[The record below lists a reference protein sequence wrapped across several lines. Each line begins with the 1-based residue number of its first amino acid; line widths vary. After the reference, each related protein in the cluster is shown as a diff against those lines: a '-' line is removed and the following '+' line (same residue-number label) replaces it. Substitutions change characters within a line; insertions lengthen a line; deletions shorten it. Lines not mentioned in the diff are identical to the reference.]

1 MKDSLWEEQNKYMEP
16 KIDIEIIR
24 RLLEA
29 ANVPQDEIE
38 EIMDREYKKHESIRY
53 RAKQLITNSHAHKF

>member
-1 MKDSLWEEQNKYMEP
+1 MSTQH
-16 KIDIEIIR
+16 IDIEIIR
-24 RLLEA
+24 RLLES

-53 RAKQLITNSHAHKF
+53 RAKQLITNSHAHYF

>member
-1 MKDSLWEEQNKYMEP
+1 MSTS

-29 ANVPQDEIE
+29 ANVPKEEIE
-38 EIMDREYKKHESIRY
+38 EIMDREYKKHENIIY
-53 RAKQLITNSHAHKF
+53 RGEKLITNSHAHYF

>member
-1 MKDSLWEEQNKYMEP
+1 MSTQH
-16 KIDIEIIR
+16 IDIEIIR

-38 EIMDREYKKHESIRY
+38 EVMEREYKKHESIKY
-53 RAKQLITNSHAHKF
+53 RAEKLITNSHAHKF